1 MALAEVHECI
11 QILEASISD
20 AWNAQSEEQ
29 KQLEEDDAAIRQR
42 CNAFTLLALGRHCLG
57 ALLG

>member
-29 KQLEEDDAAIRQR
+29 KKLDEDDAAS
-42 CNAFTLLALGRHCLG
+42 C
-57 ALLG
+57 